1 MSFLITIPVDFP
13 YPRRLVYSALCDL
26 RRYPEWTSGMKS
38 VSEPGPLHLGLV
50 YVTKTTVLGK
60 ENEAAVKVAQLV
72 PNEAIVLESQAG
84 MVQFRAVYE
93 LADNGPDHCKVI
105 CTLDF
110 KFNSLLFQLAQSAV
124 ETMTENRIRG
134 DLENLRDLLATDR
147 D

>member
-1 MSFLITIPVDFP
+1 MSFLVTIPVEFP
-13 YPRRLVYSALCDL
+13 HPRQLVYSALCDL

-38 VSEPGPLHLGLV
+38 VSDPGPLRLGLV
-50 YVTKTTVLGK
+50 YVTKTAVIGK
-60 ENEAAVKVAQLV
+60 DNQTTVKVSELI

-93 LADNGPDHCKVI
+93 LADNGPDKCKVI